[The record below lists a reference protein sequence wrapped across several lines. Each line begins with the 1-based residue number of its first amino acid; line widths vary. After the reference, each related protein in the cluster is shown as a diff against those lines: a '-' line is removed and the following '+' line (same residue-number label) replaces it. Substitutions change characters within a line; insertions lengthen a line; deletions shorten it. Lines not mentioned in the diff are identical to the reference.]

1 MHRWIFC
8 AQQHSPTYTNAQKIQ
23 MVTLNILNA
32 MEKQLLKSKKLNT
45 KISVQKVEDPQNP
58 GTSWDGKVIRVN
70 GRVNPA
76 TQTVQVFI
84 QLSGSDLREG
94 MYLSALIQGEEM
106 IEAFEVQRNLLV
118 QDNNLYIV
126 ENGAL
131 SLTSIEV
138 LHKTN
143 KTAIVRGL
151 QDGMLVLAKAIPGT
165 YAGMPVEINNST
177 VE

>member
-1 MHRWIFC
+1 
-8 AQQHSPTYTNAQKIQ
+8 